1 MPQNPDV
8 IIIGAGPAGLSCA
21 ATLMAKGKAVEVLE
35 RASAVGNS
43 WRKHYDRLHLHTSKK
58 RSGLP
63 LKDMPEDYPLYAS
76 RQQVVEFLEG
86 YAEGFGIKPIF
97 NAEVK
102 EVTRDGDDWKVK
114 YGRKSLKAKSVIIAA
129 GNAVRPNMPEWDGMK
144 SFKGDIIHSQ
154 DYKNT
159 KSYKG
164 KKTLVV
170 GFGNSGGEIAL
181 DMAENKVET
190 GLCVRSAVNILPYQL
205 FGIPIQEL
213 GILNRIFPYK
223 VVDAINKPILRMVI
237 GSYEKL
243 GLRKAKKGPLA
254 MVTEDKRIPLI
265 DIGTLDAVRRGEVT
279 IYPGIQKFTRDGV
292 VFEDGREEN
301 FDKVILATGYQ
312 TDLRAMLPDAHAALD
327 ERGAP
332 RVSGEQTAEQGLYFC
347 GYSVT
352 PNGLLFKIKMEAEHL
367 AEVIV
372 A

>member
-1 MPQNPDV
+1 MPQNLDV

-21 ATLMAKGKAVEVLE
+21 AALKAKGKNVQVLE
-35 RASAVGNS
+35 RAVDVGDS
-43 WRKHYDRLHLHTSKK
+43 WRNHYDRLHLHTSKK
-58 RSGLP
+58 RSGLAGME
-63 LKDMPEDYPLYAS
+63 MPEDYPLYPS
-76 RQQVVEFLEG
+76 RLQVIEFLEN
-86 YAEGFGIKPIF
+86 YASSFDVKPTF

-102 EVTRDGDDWKVK
+102 EVIREGDMWKVMF
-114 YGRKSLKAKSVIIAA
+114 GRKSLKAKSVIIAA

-213 GILNRIFPYK
+213 GLLNRIFPYK

-265 DIGTLDAVRRGEVT
+265 DIGTLDAVRRGEIT
-279 IYPGIQKFTRDGV
+279 IYPGIEKFTNDGV
-292 VFEDGREEN
+292 VFEDGREEQ
-301 FDKVILATGYQ
+301 FEKVILATGYQ
-312 TDLRAMLPDAHAALD
+312 TDLREMLPNAHAALD
-327 ERGAP
+327 ECGAP
-332 RVSGEQTAEQGLYFC
+332 RVSGEQTAEEGLYFC

-352 PNGLLFKIKMEAEHL
+352 PNGLLFKIKMEAEQL
-367 AEVIV
+367 AEVI